1 MSDQFFGPNSL
12 EGYSNSGTLSF
23 SNLLGVRVAA
33 AITYGFGWLSLVSSP
48 IAGIILANHELSE
61 EKYSS
66 FFDQYYTTS
75 SKPFVGLGIGL
86 AVYGVIFGSLF
97 VAIGGHIYNK
107 SE

>member
-1 MSDQFFGPNSL
+1 MSDEFFNPDSL
-12 EGYSNSGTLSF
+12 KGYSNLGNSGF
-23 SNLLGVRVAA
+23 SKLVGVKVAS

-48 IAGIILANHELSE
+48 IAGIVLANHELSD

-75 SKPFVGLGIGL
+75 SQPFVGLGIGI